1 MATQKKAP
9 KKPVYSDDMIRLV
22 EARHYNAYGVLGKLA
37 DEKGSGNGG
46 GRVRAFN
53 PHAKSM
59 QVLVDGEAVPMTQVH
74 PHGIFEAAFETLPAH
89 YQLQVEERDAE
100 ARIYEDPYADT
111 YHIRIPEPDLYLIG
125 EGTHYRTYDYMGA
138 HVQEI
143 NGISGVRFAVWAPCA
158 ERVSVIGNFNRW
170 DGRHHP
176 MQSLGASGIWVLF
189 IPGLGLRD
197 LYKFEIRG
205 QGGSLNHK
213 ADPYAFS
220 GELRPSTASRVWDIH
235 AYEWQDADWISQRKN
250 QPDPLNQPISVYE
263 CHLGSWKRVKD
274 NGEERFLNYQELAE
288 DLLPYVKSLGFSH
301 IELMPVTEHP
311 YDGSWGY
318 QTLGYYAVTSRF
330 GSPDDFKYF
339 VDRCHQEGIGV
350 ILDWVPA
357 HFPKDSHGLGMFDG
371 SHLYEHADPRKGEHR
386 DWGTLIFNYDR
397 NEVRTFLL
405 GSAMFWAEVYHIDG
419 IRVDAVASM
428 LYLDYSRE
436 AGEWVPNEFGGRE
449 NLGAVSFLKKFN
461 EIIHAA
467 FPGFLTFAEESTA
480 WPMVSRPVYLGGLGF
495 GLKWNMGWMNDTLEY
510 IEKEAIHRKHHHGEI
525 TFSLIY
531 AFSENFI
538 LPFSH
543 DEVVHGKGSM
553 LDKMPGDV
561 WQKFANLRLLYAY
574 MWTHPG
580 KKLLFM
586 GSEFGQWTEWQDGGQ
601 LEWHLTQYDPHFKLR
616 DLVRD
621 LNRLFKEEPALHELD
636 FDGAGFEWIDLHDS
650 QQSVLSYLRKAK
662 NPQDNVVVVLNF
674 TPVPRENY
682 RVGVPAPGFYKEILN
697 SDSEMYGGSN
707 LGNGGGVHTD
717 CISWMGKSHS
727 LNLTLPPLSAVVF
740 KPQA

>member
-1 MATQKKAP
+1 MATKKKAS
-9 KKPVYSDDMIRLV
+9 KKPEYPDDIIRLV

-37 DEKGSGNGG
+37 DKAGG
-46 GRVRAFN
+46 GKIRAFN

-59 QVLVDGEAVPMTQVH
+59 QVVVDKKEIPMMQVH
-74 PHGIFEAAFETLPAH
+74 PHGVFEAAFETLPGH
-89 YQLQVEERDAE
+89 YQLQVEERDA
-100 ARIYEDPYADT
+100 APRIYEDPYAEA
-111 YHIRIPEPDLYLIG
+111 YHVRIPDTDLYLIG
-125 EGTHYRTYDYMGA
+125 EGTHYRTYDHMGA
-138 HVQEI
+138 HVVEM
-143 NGISGVRFAVWAPCA
+143 NGVSGVRFAVWAPCA

-170 DGRHHP
+170 DGRAHP
-176 MQSLGASGIWVLF
+176 MQSLGGSGIWVLF
-189 IPGLGLRD
+189 IPGLALLD

-220 GELRPSTASRVWDIH
+220 GELRPRTASRVWDIH
-235 AYEWQDADWISQRKN
+235 AYEWQDAKWMADRKS

-263 CHLGSWKRVKD
+263 CHLGSWKRISDK
-274 NGEERFLNYQELAE
+274 GEERFLTYHELAA
-288 DLLPYVKSLGFSH
+288 DLLPYVKSLGFTH

-405 GSAMFWAEVYHIDG
+405 SSAMFWAEVYHLDG

-436 AGEWVPNEFGGRE
+436 AGDWVPNEFGGRE

-461 EIIHAA
+461 EIVHGE

-495 GLKWNMGWMNDTLEY
+495 GLKWNMGWMNDTLAY
-510 IEKEAIHRKHHHGEI
+510 IEKEPIHRKHHHGEI
-525 TFSLIY
+525 TFALIY
-531 AFSENFI
+531 AFNENFI

-561 WQKFANLRLLYAY
+561 WQKFANLRLLYTY

-621 LNRLFKEEPALHELD
+621 LNGLFKHEAALHECD

-650 QQSVLSYLRKAK
+650 QQSVLSYIRKAK
-662 NPQDNVVVVLNF
+662 EPKNFVVVVVNF

-682 RVGVPAPGFYKEILN
+682 RVGVPQPGFYKEVFN
-697 SDSEMYGGSN
+697 SDSEIYGGSN

-717 CISWMGKSHS
+717 SISWMGKTHS
-727 LNLTLPPLSAVVF
+727 LNLALPPLSALIF
-740 KPQA
+740 KPE

>member
-1 MATQKKAP
+1 MATKKKAS
-9 KKPVYSDDMIRLV
+9 KKPEYPDDIIRLV

-37 DEKGSGNGG
+37 DKAGG
-46 GRVRAFN
+46 GKIRAFN

-59 QVLVDGEAVPMTQVH
+59 QVVVDKKEIPMMQVH
-74 PHGIFEAAFETLPAH
+74 PHGVFEAAFETLPGH
-89 YQLQVEERDAE
+89 YQLQVEERDA
-100 ARIYEDPYADT
+100 APRIYEDPYAEA
-111 YHIRIPEPDLYLIG
+111 YHVRIPDTDLYLIG
-125 EGTHYRTYDYMGA
+125 EGTHYRTYDHMGA
-138 HVQEI
+138 HVVEM
-143 NGISGVRFAVWAPCA
+143 NGVSGVRFAVWAPCA

-170 DGRHHP
+170 DGRAHP
-176 MQSLGASGIWVLF
+176 MQSLGGSGIWVLF
-189 IPGLGLRD
+189 IPGLALLD

-220 GELRPSTASRVWDIH
+220 GELRPRTASRVWDIH
-235 AYEWQDADWISQRKN
+235 AYEWQDAKWMADRKS

-263 CHLGSWKRVKD
+263 CHLGSWKRISDK
-274 NGEERFLNYQELAE
+274 GEERFLTYHELAE
-288 DLLPYVKSLGFSH
+288 DLLPYVKSLGFTH

-339 VDRCHQEGIGV
+339 IDRCHQEGIGV

-405 GSAMFWAEVYHIDG
+405 SSAMFWAEVYHLDG

-436 AGEWVPNEFGGRE
+436 AGDWVPNEFGGRE

-461 EIIHAA
+461 EIVHGE

-495 GLKWNMGWMNDTLEY
+495 GLKWNMGWMNDTLAY
-510 IEKEAIHRKHHHGEI
+510 IEKEPIHRKHHHGEI

-531 AFSENFI
+531 AFNENFI

-561 WQKFANLRLLYAY
+561 WQKFANLRLLYTY

-621 LNRLFKEEPALHELD
+621 LNGLFKHEAALHECD

-650 QQSVLSYLRKAK
+650 QQSVLSYIRKAK
-662 NPQDNVVVVLNF
+662 DPKNFVVVVVNF

-682 RVGVPAPGFYKEILN
+682 RVGVPQPGFYKEVFN
-697 SDSEMYGGSN
+697 SDSEIYGGSN

-717 CISWMGKSHS
+717 SISWMGKTHS
-727 LNLTLPPLSAVVF
+727 LNLALPPLSALIF
-740 KPQA
+740 KPE

>member
-1 MATQKKAP
+1 MATKKKAS
-9 KKPVYSDDMIRLV
+9 KKPEYPDDIIRLV

-37 DEKGSGNGG
+37 DKAGG
-46 GRVRAFN
+46 GKIRAFN

-59 QVLVDGEAVPMTQVH
+59 QVVVDKKEIPMMQVH
-74 PHGIFEAAFETLPAH
+74 PHGVFEAAFETLPGH
-89 YQLQVEERDAE
+89 YQLQVEERDA
-100 ARIYEDPYADT
+100 APRIYEDPYAEA
-111 YHIRIPEPDLYLIG
+111 YHVRIPDTDLYLIG
-125 EGTHYRTYDYMGA
+125 EGTHYRTYDHMGA
-138 HVQEI
+138 HVVEM
-143 NGISGVRFAVWAPCA
+143 NGVSGVRFAVWAPCA

-170 DGRHHP
+170 DGRAHP
-176 MQSLGASGIWVLF
+176 MQSLGGSGIWVLF
-189 IPGLGLRD
+189 IPGLALLD

-220 GELRPSTASRVWDIH
+220 GELRPRTASRVWDIH
-235 AYEWQDADWISQRKN
+235 AYEWQDAKWMADRKS

-263 CHLGSWKRVKD
+263 CHLGSWKRISDK
-274 NGEERFLNYQELAE
+274 GEERFLTYHELAE
-288 DLLPYVKSLGFSH
+288 DLLPYVKSLGFTH

-339 VDRCHQEGIGV
+339 IDRCHQEGIGV

-405 GSAMFWAEVYHIDG
+405 SSAMFWAEVYHLDG

-436 AGEWVPNEFGGRE
+436 AGDWVPNEFGGRE

-461 EIIHAA
+461 EIVHGE

-495 GLKWNMGWMNDTLEY
+495 GLKWNMGWMNDTLAY
-510 IEKEAIHRKHHHGEI
+510 IEKEPIHRKHHHGEI
-525 TFSLIY
+525 TFALIY
-531 AFSENFI
+531 AFNENFI

-561 WQKFANLRLLYAY
+561 WQKFANLRLLYTY

-621 LNRLFKEEPALHELD
+621 LNGLFKHEAALHECD

-650 QQSVLSYLRKAK
+650 QQSVLSYIRKAK
-662 NPQDNVVVVLNF
+662 DPKNFVVVVVNF

-682 RVGVPAPGFYKEILN
+682 RVGVPQPGFYKEVFN
-697 SDSEMYGGSN
+697 SDSEIYGGSN

-717 CISWMGKSHS
+717 SISWMGKTHS
-727 LNLTLPPLSAVVF
+727 LNLALPPLSALIF
-740 KPQA
+740 KPE

>member
-1 MATQKKAP
+1 MATKKKAS
-9 KKPVYSDDMIRLV
+9 KKPEYPDDIIRLV

-37 DEKGSGNGG
+37 DKAGG
-46 GRVRAFN
+46 GKIRAFN

-59 QVLVDGEAVPMTQVH
+59 QVVVDKKEIPMMQVH
-74 PHGIFEAAFETLPAH
+74 PHGVFEAAFETLPGH
-89 YQLQVEERDAE
+89 YQLQVEERDA
-100 ARIYEDPYADT
+100 APRIYEDPYAEA
-111 YHIRIPEPDLYLIG
+111 YHVRIPDTDLYLIG
-125 EGTHYRTYDYMGA
+125 EGTHYRTYDHMGA
-138 HVQEI
+138 HVVEM
-143 NGISGVRFAVWAPCA
+143 NGVSGVRFAVWAPCA

-170 DGRHHP
+170 DGRAHP
-176 MQSLGASGIWVLF
+176 MQSLGGSGIWVLF
-189 IPGLGLRD
+189 IPGLALLD

-220 GELRPSTASRVWDIH
+220 GELRPRTASRVWDIH
-235 AYEWQDADWISQRKN
+235 AYEWQDAKWMADRKS

-263 CHLGSWKRVKD
+263 CHLGSWKRISDK
-274 NGEERFLNYQELAE
+274 GEERFLTYHELAE
-288 DLLPYVKSLGFSH
+288 DLLPYVKSLGFTH

-339 VDRCHQEGIGV
+339 VDRCHQDGIGV

-405 GSAMFWAEVYHIDG
+405 SSAMFWAEVYHLDG

-436 AGEWVPNEFGGRE
+436 AGDWVPNEFGGRE

-461 EIIHAA
+461 EIVHGEL
-467 FPGFLTFAEESTA
+467 PGFLTFAEESTA

-495 GLKWNMGWMNDTLEY
+495 GLKWNMGWMNDTLAY
-510 IEKEAIHRKHHHGEI
+510 IEKEPIHRKHHHGEI

-531 AFSENFI
+531 AFNENFI

-561 WQKFANLRLLYAY
+561 WQKFANLRLLYTY

-621 LNRLFKEEPALHELD
+621 LNGLFKHEAALHECD

-650 QQSVLSYLRKAK
+650 QQSVLSYIRKAK
-662 NPQDNVVVVLNF
+662 DPKNFVVVVVNF

-682 RVGVPAPGFYKEILN
+682 RVGVPQPGFYQEVFN
-697 SDSEMYGGSN
+697 SDSEIYGGSN

-717 CISWMGKSHS
+717 SISWMGKTHS
-727 LNLTLPPLSAVVF
+727 LNLALPPLSALIF
-740 KPQA
+740 KPE

>member
-1 MATQKKAP
+1 MATKKKTTKTPAYP
-9 KKPVYSDDMIRLV
+9 EDISRLV
-22 EARHYNAYGVLGKLA
+22 EARHYNPYGVLGIVNTQ
-37 DEKGSGNGG
+37 GNAGV
-46 GRVRAFN
+46 VRCFY
-53 PHAKSM
+53 PHASSV
-59 QVLVDGEAVPMTQVH
+59 QVMVDGEAVPTSKVH
-74 PHGIFEAAFETLPAH
+74 PHGVFEADFDTLPAH

-100 ARIYEDPYADT
+100 TRLVEDPYADA
-111 YHIRIPEPDLYLIG
+111 YHVRIPDTDLYLIG

-138 HVQEI
+138 HAVDI
-143 NGISGVRFAVWAPCA
+143 NGVPGVSFAVWAPCA

-170 DGRHHP
+170 DGRTHS
-176 MQSLGASGIWVLF
+176 MQSLGGSGIWVLF
-189 IPGLGLRD
+189 IPGLGLND
-197 LYKFEIRG
+197 LYKFEVRG
-205 QGGSLNHK
+205 QGGGIQHK
-213 ADPYAFS
+213 ADPYAFA
-220 GELRPSTASRVWDIH
+220 GELRPRTASRVWDIH
-235 AYEWQDADWISQRKN
+235 AYEWHDEQWMSARKA

-263 CHLGSWKRVKD
+263 CHLGSWKRISE
-274 NGEERFLNYQELAE
+274 NGEERFLTYHELAD
-288 DLLPYVKSLGFSH
+288 DLLPYVKSLGFTH
-301 IELMPVTEHP
+301 IEMMPITEHP
-311 YDGSWGY
+311 FDGSWGY
-318 QTLGYYAVTSRF
+318 QTLGYFAVTSRF
-330 GSPDDFKYF
+330 GSPDDFKHF

-357 HFPKDSHGLGMFDG
+357 HFPKDPHGLGQFDG
-371 SHLYEHADPRKGEHR
+371 SHLYEHSDPRKGEHR

-405 GSAMFWAEVYHIDG
+405 SSAMFWAEVYHLDG

-436 AGEWVPNEFGGRE
+436 DGDWVPNEFGGRE

-461 EIIHAA
+461 EIVHRE
-467 FPGFLTFAEESTA
+467 FPGFLTFAEESTS

-510 IEKEAIHRKHHHGEI
+510 IQQEPIHRKHHHGEI

-531 AFSENFI
+531 AFNENFI

-543 DEVVHGKGSM
+543 DEVVHGKRSM

-586 GSEFGQWTEWQDGGQ
+586 GCEFGQWTEWQDGGQ

-616 DLVRD
+616 NLVKD
-621 LNRLFKEEPALHELD
+621 LNGLHVSEGALHELD

-650 QQSVLSYLRKAK
+650 QQSVLSYIRKGK
-662 NPQDNVVVVLNF
+662 NAGDQVVVVLNF

-682 RVGVPAPGFYKEILN
+682 RLGVPHAGYYKEILN
-697 SDSEMYGGSN
+697 TDAEVYGGSN
-707 LGNGGGVHTD
+707 MGNGGGVHSD
-717 CISWMGKSHS
+717 GISWMGKEHS
-727 LNLTLPPLSAVVF
+727 INITLPPLSALVF
-740 KPQA
+740 KIQR

>member
-1 MATQKKAP
+1 
-9 KKPVYSDDMIRLV
+9 
-22 EARHYNAYGVLGKLA
+22 
-37 DEKGSGNGG
+37 
-46 GRVRAFN
+46 
-53 PHAKSM
+53 
-59 QVLVDGEAVPMTQVH
+59 
-74 PHGIFEAAFETLPAH
+74 
-89 YQLQVEERDAE
+89 
-100 ARIYEDPYADT
+100 
-111 YHIRIPEPDLYLIG
+111 
-125 EGTHYRTYDYMGA
+125 
-138 HVQEI
+138 
-143 NGISGVRFAVWAPCA
+143 
-158 ERVSVIGNFNRW
+158 VSVIGNFNRW
-170 DGRHHP
+170 DGRAHP
-176 MQSLGASGIWVLF
+176 MQSLGGSGIWVLF
-189 IPGLGLRD
+189 IPGLALLD

-220 GELRPSTASRVWDIH
+220 GELRPRTASRVWDIH
-235 AYEWQDADWISQRKN
+235 AYEWQDAKWMADRKS

-263 CHLGSWKRVKD
+263 CHLGSWKRISDK
-274 NGEERFLNYQELAE
+274 GEERFLTYHELAE
-288 DLLPYVKSLGFSH
+288 DLLPYVKSLGFTH

-339 VDRCHQEGIGV
+339 IDRCHQEGIGV

-405 GSAMFWAEVYHIDG
+405 SSAMFWAEVYHLDG

-436 AGEWVPNEFGGRE
+436 AGDWVPNEFGGRE

-461 EIIHAA
+461 EIVHGE

-495 GLKWNMGWMNDTLEY
+495 GLKWNMGWMNDTLAY
-510 IEKEAIHRKHHHGEI
+510 IEKEPIHRKHHHGEI

-531 AFSENFI
+531 AFNENFI

-561 WQKFANLRLLYAY
+561 WQKFANLRLLYTY

-621 LNRLFKEEPALHELD
+621 LNGLFKHEAALHECD

-650 QQSVLSYLRKAK
+650 QQSVLSYIRKAK
-662 NPQDNVVVVLNF
+662 DPKNFVVVVVNF

-682 RVGVPAPGFYKEILN
+682 RVGVPQPGFYKEVFN
-697 SDSEMYGGSN
+697 SDSEIYGGSN

-717 CISWMGKSHS
+717 SISWMGKTHS
-727 LNLTLPPLSAVVF
+727 LNLALPPLSALIF
-740 KPQA
+740 KPE

>member
-1 MATQKKAP
+1 MATKKKAS
-9 KKPVYSDDMIRLV
+9 KKPEYPDDIIRLV

-37 DEKGSGNGG
+37 DKAGG
-46 GRVRAFN
+46 GKIRAFN

-59 QVLVDGEAVPMTQVH
+59 QVVVDKKEIPMMQVH
-74 PHGIFEAAFETLPAH
+74 PHGVFEAAFETLPGH
-89 YQLQVEERDAE
+89 YQLQVEERDA
-100 ARIYEDPYADT
+100 APRIYEDPYAEA
-111 YHIRIPEPDLYLIG
+111 YHVRIPDTDLYLIG
-125 EGTHYRTYDYMGA
+125 EGTHYRTYDHMGA
-138 HVQEI
+138 HVVEM
-143 NGISGVRFAVWAPCA
+143 NGVSGVRFAVWAPCA

-170 DGRHHP
+170 DGRAHP
-176 MQSLGASGIWVLF
+176 MQSLGGSGIWVLF
-189 IPGLGLRD
+189 IPGLALLD

-220 GELRPSTASRVWDIH
+220 GELRPRTASRVWDIH
-235 AYEWQDADWISQRKN
+235 AYEWQDAKWMADRKS

-263 CHLGSWKRVKD
+263 CHLGSWKRISDK
-274 NGEERFLNYQELAE
+274 GEERFLTYHELAE
-288 DLLPYVKSLGFSH
+288 DLLPYVKSLGFTH

-405 GSAMFWAEVYHIDG
+405 SSAMFWAEVYHLDG

-436 AGEWVPNEFGGRE
+436 AGDWVPNEFGGRE

-461 EIIHAA
+461 EIVHGE

-495 GLKWNMGWMNDTLEY
+495 GLKWNMGWMNDTLAY
-510 IEKEAIHRKHHHGEI
+510 IEKEPIHRKHHHGEI

-531 AFSENFI
+531 AFNENFI

-561 WQKFANLRLLYAY
+561 WQKFANLRLLYTY

-621 LNRLFKEEPALHELD
+621 LNGLFKHETALHECD

-650 QQSVLSYLRKAK
+650 QQSVLSYIRKAK
-662 NPQDNVVVVLNF
+662 DPKNFVVVVVNF

-682 RVGVPAPGFYKEILN
+682 RVGVPQPGFYKEVFN
-697 SDSEMYGGSN
+697 SDSEIYGGSN

-717 CISWMGKSHS
+717 SISWMGKTHS
-727 LNLTLPPLSAVVF
+727 LNLALPPLSALIF
-740 KPQA
+740 KPE

>member
-1 MATQKKAP
+1 MATKKKAS
-9 KKPVYSDDMIRLV
+9 KKPEYPDDIIRLV

-37 DEKGSGNGG
+37 DKAGG
-46 GRVRAFN
+46 GKIRAFN

-59 QVLVDGEAVPMTQVH
+59 QVVVDKKEIPMMQVH
-74 PHGIFEAAFETLPAH
+74 PHGVFEAAFETLPGH
-89 YQLQVEERDAE
+89 YQLQVEERDA
-100 ARIYEDPYADT
+100 APRIYEDPYAEA
-111 YHIRIPEPDLYLIG
+111 YHVRIPDTDLYLIG
-125 EGTHYRTYDYMGA
+125 EGTHYRTYDHMGA
-138 HVQEI
+138 HVVEM
-143 NGISGVRFAVWAPCA
+143 NGVSGVRFAVWAPCA

-170 DGRHHP
+170 DGRAHP
-176 MQSLGASGIWVLF
+176 MQSLGGSGIWVLF
-189 IPGLGLRD
+189 IPGLALLD

-220 GELRPSTASRVWDIH
+220 GELRPRTASRVWDIH
-235 AYEWQDADWISQRKN
+235 AYEWQDAKWMADRKS

-263 CHLGSWKRVKD
+263 CHLGSWKRISDK
-274 NGEERFLNYQELAE
+274 GEERFLTYHELAE
-288 DLLPYVKSLGFSH
+288 DLLPYVKSLGFTH

-339 VDRCHQEGIGV
+339 IDRCHQEGIGV

-405 GSAMFWAEVYHIDG
+405 SSAMFWAEVYHLDG

-436 AGEWVPNEFGGRE
+436 AGDWVPNEFGGRE

-461 EIIHAA
+461 EIVHGE

-495 GLKWNMGWMNDTLEY
+495 GLKWNMGWMNDTLAY
-510 IEKEAIHRKHHHGEI
+510 IEKEPIHRKHHHGEI

-531 AFSENFI
+531 AFNENFI

-561 WQKFANLRLLYAY
+561 WQKFANLRLLYTY

-621 LNRLFKEEPALHELD
+621 LNGLFKHETALHECD

-650 QQSVLSYLRKAK
+650 QQSVLSYIRKAK
-662 NPQDNVVVVLNF
+662 DPKNFVVVVVNF

-682 RVGVPAPGFYKEILN
+682 RVGVPQPGFYKEVFN
-697 SDSEMYGGSN
+697 SDSEIYGGSN

-717 CISWMGKSHS
+717 SISWMGKTHS
-727 LNLTLPPLSAVVF
+727 LNLALPPLSALIF
-740 KPQA
+740 KPE